1 MDKDCLDRYRAVM
14 SRISAGELLA
24 LPVEIKELLKNT
36 TALEDKVDILEEIVK
51 RIERRKYE

>member
-1 MDKDCLDRYRAVM
+1 MDKGSLDRYRAVM

-36 TALEDKVDILEEIVK
+36 TDLEAKVTILEEVVK
-51 RIERRKYE
+51 RVERSKR